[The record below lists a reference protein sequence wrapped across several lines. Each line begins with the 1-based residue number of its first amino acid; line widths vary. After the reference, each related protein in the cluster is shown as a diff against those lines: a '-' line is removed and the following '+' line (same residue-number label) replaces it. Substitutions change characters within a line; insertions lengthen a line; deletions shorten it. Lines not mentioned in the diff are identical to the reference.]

1 MSSREHPKHDQAEAL
16 LASREGRRG
25 SMADRFPAQNNR
37 PGN

>member
-1 MSSREHPKHDQAEAL
+1 MTSFLTGKP